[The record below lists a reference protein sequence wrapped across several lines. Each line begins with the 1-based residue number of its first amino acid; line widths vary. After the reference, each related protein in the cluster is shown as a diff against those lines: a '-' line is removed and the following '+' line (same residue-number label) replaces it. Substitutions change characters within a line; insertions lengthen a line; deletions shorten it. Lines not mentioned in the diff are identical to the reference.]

1 MSKITLAFAVAASLL
16 LPLAL
21 SMSASAQYKK
31 CYHCYVDGYGKK
43 ICHNDC
49 SCQGTH

>member
-1 MSKITLAFAVAASLL
+1 MSKITLAFAIAASLL

-21 SMSASAQYKK
+21 SITASAQYKK
-31 CYHCYVDGYGKK
+31 CYHCYVDHYGKK

-49 SCQGTH
+49 SCQYTH